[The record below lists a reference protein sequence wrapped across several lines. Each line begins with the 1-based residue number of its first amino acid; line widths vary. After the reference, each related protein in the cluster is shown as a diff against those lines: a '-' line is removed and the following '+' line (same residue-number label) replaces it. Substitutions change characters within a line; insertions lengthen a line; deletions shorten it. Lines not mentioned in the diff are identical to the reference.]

1 MLVNIN
7 QFYLCSYSS
16 WSTQYH
22 SPTVIP
28 RDNGLI
34 PRLGRFPG
42 EGNGNPLQYP
52 CLENAMDRGT
62 WRAAVH
68 GVTKESNTTGH
79 FTLHSIHITDDNLL
93 S

>member
-16 WSTQYH
+16 WSTQSH

-28 RDNGLI
+28 RDKLVLMSPEKPVFGL
-34 PRLGRFPG
+34 G
-42 EGNGNPLQYP
+42 
-52 CLENAMDRGT
+52 
-62 WRAAVH
+62 
-68 GVTKESNTTGH
+68 
-79 FTLHSIHITDDNLL
+79 SI